1 MAALGTKGAPGSG
14 KGLKDASGISE
25 TEGGLEAGDAGGQ
38 SRSGARI
45 GGLEAP
51 SGISEPKAGLE
62 ADRLIAYLKI
72 RRRRHECAYLLEPKL
87 LQCCAAALVV
97 ETDVAVVVV
106 DVAAVVVV

>member
-1 MAALGTKGAPGSG
+1 MAALGAKGAPGSG

-62 ADRLIAYLKI
+62 ADRLIARCSIKLAGVVVNTKYLSSVTQVS
-72 RRRRHECAYLLEPKL
+72 LEHH
-87 LQCCAAALVV
+87 CSSVM
-97 ETDVAVVVV
+97 DVAL
-106 DVAAVVVV
+106 A